1 MTKEQIL
8 DLILFLKDKEYTIN
22 TNRKEIIVWL
32 DFSDIQEFTEI
43 FGYNDF
49 CEGEKEVTLLY
60 ESIAFDLYDFLY
72 GEDEE
77 DINYIIKKLKQFK
90 EEE

>member
-49 CEGEKEVTLLY
+49 FFG
-60 ESIAFDLYDFLY
+60 
-72 GEDEE
+72 
-77 DINYIIKKLKQFK
+77 
-90 EEE
+90 

>member
-1 MTKEQIL
+1 MTKEKIL
-8 DLILFLKDKEYTIN
+8 DLILFLKDKEYRISTIK
-22 TNRKEIIVWL
+22 KEVIVWL

-43 FGYNDF
+43 FGYDDF
-49 CEGEKEVTLLY
+49 CEGGTEVTLLY
-60 ESIAFDLYDFLY
+60 ESIVFDLYDFLY

-77 DINYIIKKLKQFK
+77 DINYIIEKLKQFV